1 MAGVTHF
8 GKGPLVAY
16 LKAGNDFDA
25 RKMADMNL
33 TAYRDAID
41 YLSYFMETI
50 GSMIDEP
57 GLSSGLSKRIMGERA
72 GTVKGVRI
80 NCIGDQAGDSS
91 QEFVQVVVP
100 KAHPLFMGEG
110 DDPLDIPHAF
120 GEDWVIYKYTARRD
134 ATSED
139 THNPRARLLVLG
151 ISEDDLE
158 EDDWGKIPEWRTP
171 HATGSVLVVNV
182 ARKDLDV
189 RKVKA
194 VCMAMEKEILPLLA
208 NDDDKGR
215 EAVLDALNEEL
226 IRQYM

>member
-1 MAGVTHF
+1 
-8 GKGPLVAY
+8 
-16 LKAGNDFDA
+16 
-25 RKMADMNL
+25 MADMDL

-50 GSMIDEP
+50 GSMVDKS
-57 GLSSGLSKRIMGERA
+57 GLSSGLSKRVMGERA

-80 NCIGDQAGDSS
+80 DCTGDQAGDSS

-120 GEDWVIYKYTARRD
+120 GEDWVVYKYTARRD

-139 THNPRARLLVLG
+139 TCNPRAKLLLLG
-151 ISEDDLE
+151 ISEDYLE
-158 EDDWGKIPEWRTP
+158 EDDWGKVPEWRTP
-171 HATGSVLVVNV
+171 HAAGIILVVN
-182 ARKDLDV
+182 ATRKDLDV
-189 RKVKA
+189 CMVKA

-208 NDDDKGR
+208 DDDYDDR
-215 EAVLDALNEEL
+215 EAVLDALNEEF
-226 IRQYM
+226 IEQYM